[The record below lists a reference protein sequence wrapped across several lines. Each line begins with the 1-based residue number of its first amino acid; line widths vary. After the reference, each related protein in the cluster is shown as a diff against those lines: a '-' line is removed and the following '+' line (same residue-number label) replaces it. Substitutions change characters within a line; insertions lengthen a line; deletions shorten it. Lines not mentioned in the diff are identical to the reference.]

1 MYCITIIK
9 LYICPKPIKIKS
21 MKQSF
26 TIPDGC
32 TTVTVEQ
39 IENKLIATFEAKF
52 IPQEGDFVTQSD
64 SWIYIF
70 HKLDSTSYGRPTDAI
85 FYHAF
90 IHEGRVKSV
99 PCYGIGRWSE
109 TTNRLATESEKQ
121 QLLDALAKDGKKWN
135 AELKRVEKLRWRAK
149 YGEWYEYLNTMK
161 GFPNMEEAM
170 ERGDDYDNGR
180 YNSGNYFKICKSHT
194 VADRINAIF
203 AENL

>member
-1 MYCITIIK
+1 
-9 LYICPKPIKIKS
+9 

-149 YGEWYEYLNTMK
+149 YGNSYYSVLQSAEKARAFPYHDRLTEYDTI
-161 GFPNMEEAM
+161 
-170 ERGDDYDNGR
+170 R
-180 YNSGNYFKICKSHT
+180 YNLGNYYQTNDQAQS
-194 VADRINAIF
+194 VADCINAIF

>member
-39 IENKLIATFEAKF
+39 IENKLIATFEAKYEPKDGDIF
-52 IPQEGDFVTQSD
+52 GSLNNQENCIGIYKEAGKLPKMSYFVCLSFGCIYQSD
-64 SWIYIF
+64 GSSCHLGYVGN
-70 HKLDSTSYGRPTDAI
+70 S
-85 FYHAF
+85 
-90 IHEGRVKSV
+90 
-99 PCYGIGRWSE
+99 
-109 TTNRLATESEKQ
+109 RLATESEKQ

-135 AELKRVEKLRWRAK
+135 AELKLVEKLRWRAK